1 MRIISL
7 LGLTFLLGAASVA
20 LAQSGDPISV
30 TPLTNIGLA
39 SSTPADIGGFINE
52 LYRYGIGVGAI
63 AAVLVLIFGGFKYMT
78 SQAPGGKSDGRDAIT
93 RAILGL
99 LLLLSPF
106 IVFSVINSDIT
117 RFNLD
122 LSFGGNV
129 GGNPTELGTGEGT
142 QTQCEQIES
151 MWNESRE
158 NIIAPDRD
166 SHLPTREQISDN
178 GLSSCCTFS
187 GGAIKVETKT
197 VRGSDRTYNEVS
209 CDYRETRI
217 VVNADIIFND
227 GSTLES
233 EGTGDLVGR
242 VRTGLCDNIDSDDG
256 TSWADNKVGELFT
269 AGVLEFTN
277 QAGRKVA
284 NETEDSGLSVERFEI
299 IGGTNSVTCGSP
311 IF

>member
-1 MRIISL
+1 MRIFSL
-7 LGLTFLLGAASVA
+7 LGLTLLLGAAGVA

-129 GGNPTELGTGEGT
+129 GGDPTELGTGNGT
-142 QTQCEQIES
+142 TAECEAVA
-151 MWNESRE
+151 WNESRS
-158 NIIAPDRD
+158 NVISPDRD
-166 SHLPTREQISDN
+166 SHLPTTEEFSN
-178 GLSSCCTFS
+178 NALSGCCS
-187 GGAIKVETKT
+187 NRGGAL
-197 VRGSDRTYNEVS
+197 RTNTRSVPNSSRTFDEVS
-209 CDYRETRI
+209 CDYRTTSMDAR
-217 VVNADIIFND
+217 VDFIFED
-227 GSTLES
+227 GSRLN
-233 EGTGDLVGR
+233 GTSFNVKGR
-242 VRTGLCDNIDSDDG
+242 GVRIGLCEEIDSRDNTG
-256 TSWADNKVGELFT
+256 WADQQVFT
-269 AGVLEFTN
+269 LYEEGVL
-277 QAGRKVA
+277 RID
-284 NETEDSGLSVERFEI
+284 DSRLSEEEIQNIVRFEI
-299 IGGTNSVTCGSP
+299 DGGVNSVKCG
-311 IF
+311 IV